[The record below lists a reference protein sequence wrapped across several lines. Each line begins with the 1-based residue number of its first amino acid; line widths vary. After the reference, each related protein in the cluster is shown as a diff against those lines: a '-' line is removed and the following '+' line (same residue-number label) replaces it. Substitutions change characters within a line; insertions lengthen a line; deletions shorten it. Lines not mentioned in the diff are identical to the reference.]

1 VLPAKNPLDVIP
13 ATIKKTKG
21 AHVSSNKFLKISGIA
36 LLILFSAN
44 SFAADEPKGPSPEVA
59 AKNQKAN
66 EACFACHSEE
76 GVKHPPQ
83 EGMDLK
89 KLRGHI
95 RDKETFQA
103 SQHGKLAC
111 TKCHNDGYDD
121 FPHAEDAKDSTTS
134 CPDCHQ
140 KKADLLQEQF
150 DKSVHAK
157 NLGDKFTC
165 TTCHNPHQFQ
175 KAASLGDPKKIVK
188 QDNRTCLGCH
198 DSDERFAQFAPEKK
212 NRPLIDEIHK
222 WLPNTRKHWDAVRCV
237 ECHTP
242 VVGANDPISHQI
254 VGKKQAERK
263 CVACHTADSALKV
276 RLYRHLQKDEQ
287 QKFGFI
293 NSVVL
298 TENYVIGAT
307 RNPWLDRAMVG
318 LAALTFLGVA
328 AHAALRVLMNF
339 LRRRKNND

>member
-1 VLPAKNPLDVIP
+1 M
-13 ATIKKTKG
+13 
-21 AHVSSNKFLKISGIA
+21 SWNKFLKISGIA

-263 CVACHTADSALKV
+263 CVACHTTDSALKV

-287 QKFGFI
+287 EKFGFI